1 MVNNNSQDIYQS
13 TKIIINDQ
21 LAMIDMA
28 EKIADDCSVRII
40 ALSGSL
46 GVGKSFFAKHFINHL
61 QVEKQEIL
69 SPTFNIVYSYPSIR
83 GEIFHLDLYRLKNS
97 MELENIDFFSMI
109 NNHICLIEWP
119 NIAQQF
125 LGDDYLAI
133 EIKNLSNNHF
143 DQQREVILNHVKK
156 I

>member
-1 MVNNNSQDIYQS
+1 MVNNISQNIYQS
-13 TKIIINDQ
+13 TKVIINDQ
-21 LAMIDMA
+21 LAMIDLA
-28 EKIADDCSVRII
+28 KKIADDHSIKII
-40 ALSGSL
+40 ALYGSL
-46 GVGKSFFAKHFINHL
+46 GVGKSFFAKHFINYL
-61 QVEKQEIL
+61 QVDKQEIL

-97 MELENIDFFSMI
+97 LELENIDFFSMI
-109 NNHICLIEWP
+109 NHHLCLIEWP
-119 NIAQQF
+119 NIAEEF
-125 LGDDYLAI
+125 LSDNYLAI